1 MGGATR
7 RTCRQANEPELTAT
21 HGMNGY
27 LGRYASDA
35 GRYTLVDGVDRGDVE
50 LQHVSHPS
58 LDR

>member
-1 MGGATR
+1 MA
-7 RTCRQANEPELTAT
+7 L
-21 HGMNGY
+21 NGY